1 MGKWDLYPPS
11 HKVTRYALPGTLL
24 FDVNYFSFSFLL
36 ISVSGINI
44 MKTPPRSL
52 AGCLVL
58 GWGGGG
64 GAISAPGWI
73 EENTVTLALD
83 HLNWSA
89 WNVRQEILLLQ

>member
-1 MGKWDLYPPS
+1 
-11 HKVTRYALPGTLL
+11 
-24 FDVNYFSFSFLL
+24 
-36 ISVSGINI
+36 